1 VKISKVSG
9 PYFILILI
17 VVAVAFF
24 AMLRPFLVAILMAA
38 ILAGFFYPVY
48 NWIRRRIWNQPA
60 FSSVICIILVLS
72 LIIVPLTLVL
82 GILTVQ
88 SLQFKDTIDLKL
100 EEVIEKG
107 PGWLERLKSHPLA
120 AKIEIEKIDW
130 QAKATEGAKVLSTL
144 LIKAISKTS
153 QSTFQ
158 TVAMSFIMLYTLFY
172 FLIDG
177 PSLLKRIKYLS
188 PLKDEYE
195 DLIIKK
201 FISMAKATIKGTI
214 IIGVIQGTMGGITFA
229 TCGVGSSVFWG
240 TMMVILSIIPGIG
253 AALIWAPALVIKMLT
268 GHIGQGIG
276 ILMGGILISMSD
288 NFLRPLLIGKDTQMH
303 ALLILFSTLGGIA
316 LFGIIGFILGPILA
330 AVFLT
335 VTEIYASEY
344 SDELDILTHGDT
356 PPSLSH
362 ETAGVEEPGI
372 ADPTPIEGTL
382 QADDVSTEEAGS
394 SEEAEPS
401 EEKDLQKPENNN
413 H

>member
-1 VKISKVSG
+1 MV
-9 PYFILILI
+9 LI
-17 VVAVAFF
+17 VIAAMFF

-48 NWIRRRIWNQPA
+48 NWIRRRIWNQRA
-60 FSSVICIILVLS
+60 FSSIICIVLVLS

-88 SLQFKDTIDLKL
+88 SLQFKNTIDLKL

-107 PGWLERLKSHPLA
+107 PGWLESLKSHPLFD
-120 AKIEIEKIDW
+120 KIDIEKFGW
-130 QAKATEGAKVLSTL
+130 QAKATEGAKALSTL

-153 QSTFQ
+153 QGTLQ

-177 PSLLKRIKYLS
+177 PSLLRRIKYLS

-201 FISMAKATIKGTI
+201 FISMAKATIKGTV

-229 TCGVGSSVFWG
+229 ICGVGSSVFWG
-240 TMMVILSIIPGIG
+240 TVMVILSIIPGIG
-253 AALIWAPALVIKMLT
+253 AALVWAPAIVIKMLT

-276 ILMGGILISMSD
+276 ILIGGILISVSD
-288 NFLRPLLIGKDTQMH
+288 NFLRPVLIGKDTQMH
-303 ALLILFSTLGGIA
+303 PLLILFSTLGGLV

-344 SDELDILTHGDT
+344 GDELDILAYGDT
-356 PPSLSH
+356 PPSLIH
-362 ETAGVEEPGI
+362 ETAGVQESGI
-372 ADPTPIEGTL
+372 AAATSPSGEGEPSGEAASSEEADIERTP
-382 QADDVSTEEAGS
+382 QADDVSTEKAES
-394 SEEAEPS
+394 SGEEDS
-401 EEKDLQKPENNN
+401 QKPENNN

>member
-17 VVAVAFF
+17 VVAAIFF
-24 AMLRPFLVAILMAA
+24 AMMRPFLVAILLAA

-60 FSSVICIILVLS
+60 FSSIICIVLVLL
-72 LIIVPLTLVL
+72 LIIIPLTLFL

-100 EEVIEKG
+100 EEVMEKG

-120 AKIEIEKIDW
+120 AKIEIEKLDW
-130 QAKATEGAKVLSTL
+130 QAKATEGAKLLSTL

-153 QSTFQ
+153 RSTFQ

-229 TCGVGSSVFWG
+229 MCGVGSSVFWG
-240 TMMVILSIIPGIG
+240 TVMVILSIIPGIG
-253 AALIWAPALVIKMLT
+253 AALVWAPALVIKMLT
-268 GHIGQGIG
+268 GHVGQGIG
-276 ILMGGILISMSD
+276 ILVGGILISISD

-316 LFGIIGFILGPILA
+316 LFGIVGFILGPILA

-335 VTEIYASEY
+335 VIEIYASEY
-344 SDELDILTHGDT
+344 GDELEMLAYGDT
-356 PPSLSH
+356 PPSLSD
-362 ETAGVEEPGI
+362 ETAGVEESGI
-372 ADPTPIEGTL
+372 ADPTPVERTL
-382 QADDVSTEEAGS
+382 QADDVSTEDTEA
-394 SEEAEPS
+394 SEEE
-401 EEKDLQKPENNN
+401 DLQKPENKD

>member
-1 VKISKVSG
+1 MKISKVSG
-9 PYFILILI
+9 PYFLLILI
-17 VVAVAFF
+17 AIAVAFF

-60 FSSVICIILVLS
+60 FSSVICIVLVLL
-72 LIIVPLTLVL
+72 LIIVPLTLFL

-107 PGWLERLKSHPLA
+107 PGWLEDLKSHPLFD
-120 AKIEIEKIDW
+120 KIDIEKLDW
-130 QAKATEGAKVLSTL
+130 QGKATEGAKALSTL

-153 QSTFQ
+153 KSTLQ

-195 DLIIKK
+195 DLIVKK

-214 IIGVIQGTMGGITFA
+214 IIGVIQGTMGGVTFA
-229 TCGVGSSVFWG
+229 ICGVGSSVFWG
-240 TMMVILSIIPGIG
+240 TVMVILSIIPGIG
-253 AALIWAPALVIKMLT
+253 AALIWAPALVIKLLT
-268 GHIGQGIG
+268 GHTGQGIG
-276 ILMGGILISMSD
+276 ILMGGIVISMSD

-344 SDELDILTHGDT
+344 SDELDILAYGDT
-356 PPSLSH
+356 PPSLGH
-362 ETAGVEEPGI
+362 ETAGVEESSITAATSSSGET
-372 ADPTPIEGTL
+372 DIERTL
-382 QADDVSTEEAGS
+382 QADDVSTEEGES
-394 SEEAEPS
+394 SDEE
-401 EEKDLQKPENNN
+401 DLQKPEKNN